1 MLSYNLDMTFIETHG
16 LVRYGRTRPTKT
28 GICEICQT
36 APPPATVLDHC
47 HEHGWIRGEV
57 CLSHNALL
65 ATRSDRWDE
74 TMIACWNHCPDCPKL
89 VALPPAID
97 VNDPWYRQL
106 VLLSL
111 GLL

>member
-1 MLSYNLDMTFIETHG
+1 
-16 LVRYGRTRPTKT
+16 
-28 GICEICQT
+28 
-36 APPPATVLDHC
+36 
-47 HEHGWIRGEV
+47 
-57 CLSHNALL
+57 
-65 ATRSDRWDE
+65 
-74 TMIACWNHCPDCPKL
+74 MIAYWNHCPDCPKL